1 MRPLPPSCR
10 PQRLIERT
18 FGPEFSQT
26 LRNLP
31 IRFNIA
37 PTKSVPFIR
46 NAVGREL
53 QNPAAAR
60 ELVLVRW
67 SLIPSWAKDP
77 AIGSRMINARAKGQ
91 PRMIWM
97 KW

>member
-18 FGPEFSQT
+18 FGPVFSQT

-31 IRFNIA
+31 IRSNIA
-37 PTKSVPFIR
+37 PMKSVPFIR

-53 QNPAAAR
+53 QILRQP
-60 ELVLVRW
+60 E
-67 SLIPSWAKDP
+67 SWCSCSGA
-77 AIGSRMINARAKGQ
+77 
-91 PRMIWM
+91 
-97 KW
+97 